1 MTAPITRELA
11 RVIGEALGEH
21 YYSHRVIESRCY
33 ESGLRGDPPEG
44 NCSDKITMWI
54 AREAAERPAEIAA
67 IVGRLIE
74 EYMDGDSF
82 RNPEGKAKISK
93 ILGDHGLSYHRGG
106 FIHGAGT
113 SVPTRSLDDLLRQR
127 AIPEIDKEFERA
139 LAFVEKDPPA
149 AITAACAIL
158 EAFCRVYLQQAGITA
173 PGDQTAKN
181 LWKLVADHIGFA
193 PSQATDEGM
202 KRIFSGFF
210 AVVDGVSLLRNHDS
224 SAHGREARPYLV
236 LPRHARLA
244 VHAAHTL
251 VLFGLESWTVAPPP
265 PFSGFPPPFV
275 S

>member
-1 MTAPITRELA
+1 MTSPISRGIA

-33 ESGLRGDPPEG
+33 ESGLRGNPPDG
-44 NCSDKITMWI
+44 NCSDKITIWVT
-54 AREAAERPAEIAA
+54 REAEARPADIAA

-74 EYMDGDSF
+74 EYMDGDGG
-82 RNPEGKAKISK
+82 RYPEGRVKISK
-93 ILGDHGLSYHRGG
+93 ILAGHGLAYNRGG
-106 FIHGAGT
+106 IIHGAGT

-127 AIPEIDKEFERA
+127 IIPEIDKEFERA

-173 PGDQTAKN
+173 PSDQTAKN

-193 PSQATDEGM
+193 PSHATDEGM

-224 SAHGREARPYLV
+224 SAHGREARPYRV

-251 VLFGLESWTVAPPP
+251 VLFGLESWTVVPPP
-265 PFSGFPPPFV
+265 PFPGFPPPSV
-275 S
+275 K

>member
-1 MTAPITRELA
+1 MLTPITRGIA
-11 RVIGEALGEH
+11 RVIGEVLGDH

-33 ESGLRGDPPEG
+33 ESGLGGDPPDG
-44 NCSDKITMWI
+44 NCSDKITTWI
-54 AREAAERPAEIAA
+54 IREATERPAEIAA
-67 IVGRLIE
+67 IVGRLIQD
-74 EYMDGDSF
+74 YMDGDSN
-82 RNPEGKAKISK
+82 RNPEGKAKVLK
-93 ILGDHGLSYHRGG
+93 ILSDHALSYHSGG
-106 FIHGAGT
+106 FIQGAGT
-113 SVPTRSLDDLLRQR
+113 SLSTRALDDLLQRR
-127 AIPEIDKEFERA
+127 AIPEITKEFERA
-139 LAFVEKDPPA
+139 LESVEKDPPA
-149 AITAACAIL
+149 AITAACSIL
-158 EAFCRVYLQQAGITA
+158 EAFCRVYLQQAKITA

-251 VLFGLESWTVAPPP
+251 VLFGLESWTVVPESPSKKP
-265 PFSGFPPPFV
+265 
-275 S
+275 